1 MPIDEILKKLTHT
14 FDNSEN
20 SMGVMKFSEKEQQ
33 KNRLSIPLTS
43 QLGYF
48 YSHII
53 LEETPTFGGDFFL
66 QLFEVEKLD
75 EALDGWKVIRANNTE
90 DPNWSKDYIIFAERN
105 GDVLFCY
112 TSVSECPVYGSVQ
125 KRNFQI
131 ANSLSEFFTVF
142 IEAIRIEEKTFNNE
156 TTDDDFNHKPEY
168 LSAIEKKVSE
178 SLSQKFTQGFYYFFF
193 G

>member
-1 MPIDEILKKLTHT
+1 MSIEKILSELVST
-14 FDNSEN
+14 FNKSQN
-20 SMGVMKFSEKEQQ
+20 SMGVMRFSEKEQI
-33 KNRLSIPLTS
+33 KNRLSFPLTS

-53 LEETPTFGGDFFL
+53 LEDTPTFGGDFFI

-75 EALDGWKVIRANNTE
+75 EALDGWKVISTNNSK

-105 GDVLFCY
+105 GDVLFCD

-142 IEAIRIEEKTFNNE
+142 IEAIRIEEKTLNNE

-168 LSAIEKKVSE
+168 LSAIEKKISE
-178 SLSQKFTQGFYYFFF
+178 SLSKEFMQGFYYFFF